1 MKIYNY
7 MSNSKLFMSTSQ
19 VLRDLTVVELQKQ
32 NSFLRE
38 MIVNRTPETI
48 VGKKVRVLPYRL
60 APENQEIT
68 QVSDGFLLQEFHTNY
83 RTKVMIIGEDG
94 IGRVYLVPFQ
104 YILFP
109 DGEKTFN

>member
-1 MKIYNY
+1 
-7 MSNSKLFMSTSQ
+7 MSNSKLFTTTSQ
-19 VLRDLTVVELQKQ
+19 VLRDLTIVELQKQ

-38 MIVNRTPETI
+38 IVSNRLPQTLI
-48 VGKKVRVLPYRL
+48 GKRVRVLPYRL

-68 QVSDGFLLQEFHTNY
+68 QVSDGYIIQEFNTNY
-83 RTKVMIIGEDG
+83 RTKIMIIGEDG
-94 IGRVYLVPFQ
+94 IGRIYQVPFE

>member
-1 MKIYNY
+1 

-19 VLRDLTVVELQKQ
+19 VLRDLTIVELQKQ

-38 MIVNRTPETI
+38 IISDRLPHSLI
-48 VGKKVRVLPYRL
+48 GKKVRVLPYRL

-68 QVSDGFLLQEFHTNY
+68 QVSDGFILQDFNTNY

-94 IGRVYLVPFQ
+94 IGRIYQVPFQ
-104 YILFP
+104 FILFP
-109 DGEKTFN
+109 DGEKTF

>member
-1 MKIYNY
+1 

-38 MIVNRTPETI
+38 VIANKLPQTVI
-48 VGKKVRVLPYRL
+48 GKRVRVLPYRL

-68 QVSDGFLLQEFHTNY
+68 RVSEGILVQEFNTNY

-94 IGRVYLVPFQ
+94 VGRIYQVPFE

-109 DGEKTFN
+109 DGEKTFNK

>member
-1 MKIYNY
+1 
-7 MSNSKLFMSTSQ
+7 MSNSKLFMATSQ

-38 MIVNRTPETI
+38 IIAKRTQHSL

-68 QVSDGFLLQEFHTNY
+68 QVSDGFILQDFNTNY

-94 IGRVYLVPFQ
+94 IGRVYMVPFQ

-109 DGEKTFN
+109 DGEKTF